1 MFWHFITIVVF
12 VLLGIFILITV
23 KSRKKKTEPDYRT
36 FFIMG
41 ITWFIIGIA
50 ADISVFFILG
60 LVYMAMGLANKERW
74 GKKPRKLTRKQ
85 KKSEETTMAILGF
98 LVLLTVLAILAT
110 LLLKLYF

>member
-1 MFWHFITIVVF
+1 MFWPIITIVVF
-12 VLLGIFILITV
+12 LLLGVFVIVTLKT
-23 KSRKKKTEPDYRT
+23 KKKKTEPDYRT

-60 LVYMAMGLANKERW
+60 LVYMAMGLANRDRW
-74 GKKPRKLTRKQ
+74 GKKPRKLTRKH
-85 KKSEETTMAILGF
+85 KKEEKTRMAILGF

-110 LLLKLYF
+110 LLLKLCF